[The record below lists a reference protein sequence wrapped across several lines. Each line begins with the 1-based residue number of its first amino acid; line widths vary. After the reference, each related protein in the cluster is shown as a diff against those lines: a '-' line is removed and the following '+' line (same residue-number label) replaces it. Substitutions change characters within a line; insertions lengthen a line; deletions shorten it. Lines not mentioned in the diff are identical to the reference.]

1 MEFLFPLSII
11 VFLKIFLLFRLIYMA
26 TRYTL
31 SKDIRLSQFRLYKG
45 DFPDDLLSARQHYRN
60 MFEVPVL
67 FYLLCLLHIIL
78 NNYSQL
84 DIILIWGFVIFRS
97 IHFLIRLRNQKSIN
111 IIPRTLIFLISLIF
125 LTLGWMNIFLTQ
137 LNK

>member
-31 SKDIRLSQFRLYKG
+31 SKDVRLSQFRLYKG
-45 DFPDDLLSARQHYRN
+45 DFPDNLLSARHHYRN